1 MKERPKLKIPYS
13 TYEIVMELFSAV
25 AILVNIGLLL
35 KYYRLLPHIIPI
47 HFNAVGVPDGYGSK
61 SSIFI
66 LPIIAF
72 IMYFFLTI
80 LSRFPNI
87 YNYPKPITEENAEY
101 QYRCARQLM
110 ITMKTEIMTC
120 FTYIEWTSAKAA
132 LGKVNGLGL
141 WFLLIF
147 LVVIF
152 GTLGIY
158 IKKAL
163 K

>member
-25 AILVNIGLLL
+25 AILVNIRLLL

-47 HFNAVGVPDGYGSK
+47 NAVGVPDGYGSK

-66 LPIIAF
+66 LSIIGF

-87 YNYPKPITEENAEY
+87 YNYLQPITEENAEY
-101 QYRCARQLM
+101 QYRCAIQLM
-110 ITMKTEIMTC
+110 ITIKTEIIVC
-120 FTYIEWTSAKAA
+120 FTYIEWTSTKAA
-132 LGKVNGLGL
+132 LGKASSLGL

-152 GTLGIY
+152 GTLAIY